1 MICYISFIA
10 CERQRREKG
19 EGEAGDGMRRKAET
33 KMRYLET
40 KQKEG
45 WHRGMCKRCLLL
57 HLLKLNMHT
66 NYKAE
71 MKSTGRLIWFYP
83 SEQWNYFLYDFFPV
97 NSCPFLA
104 MPSPFSLVFSPFSFQ
119 CHLALFLFLCF
130 CLLVSSSS
138 ILLLLSLVFFVLL
151 LLSHVFPE
159 HMKNMSTNSGKALFP
174 DAPFLSP
181 CGFDCCSSVR
191 F

>member
-19 EGEAGDGMRRKAET
+19 EGEAGDGMRQKAEAET

-40 KQKEG
+40 KRKEG
-45 WHRGMCKRCLLL
+45 WHRGMSLFL
-57 HLLKLNMHT
+57 HLLKLNIHT

-71 MKSTGRLIWFYP
+71 MKSTGRLICFYP
-83 SEQWNYFLYDFFPV
+83 FKQWNYFLYDFFPV
-97 NSCPFLA
+97 SSCPFRA
-104 MPSPFSLVFSPFSFQ
+104 MPSPFSLVFSPFPFQ
-119 CHLALFLFLCF
+119 SHLALFLFLCF
-130 CLLVSSSS
+130 CLLLSSSS
-138 ILLLLSLVFFVLL
+138 FLLLFSLVFFVLL

-159 HMKNMSTNSGKALFP
+159 HMNNMSTNRGKAFFFP
-174 DAPFLSP
+174 DAPFPSP